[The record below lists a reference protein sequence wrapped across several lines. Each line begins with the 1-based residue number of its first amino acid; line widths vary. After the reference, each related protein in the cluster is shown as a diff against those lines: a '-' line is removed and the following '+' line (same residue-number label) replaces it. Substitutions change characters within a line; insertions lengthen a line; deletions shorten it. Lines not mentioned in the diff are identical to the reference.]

1 MTVEEE
7 NPPLAFDLTTLAP
20 FLQGEDVERVAQGLL
35 ALPPDGRMCV
45 GNLWGSSQALVIAG
59 WMAASTNRE
68 QVWLIASSESEAE
81 SFTADLQAFGVDAT
95 LFPAREGTL
104 RTSAASDTTS
114 VRARLQVAQAL
125 AGPRDQRPR
134 VLVASILAHLQ
145 PIPSVRDLHKD
156 FLRLQVGHTLDVEKL
171 LKRLVQGGYARQPLA
186 EAPGEIS
193 LRGDILDLFPFS
205 SDLPLRIELFED
217 EIESL
222 RTFEPAGQRSLETM
236 KQIEVCLAGDAGS
249 IEDGGGVQAIDFAT
263 PDCLVVEVEPLRV
276 DERAEILRIQSP
288 DHERSLRGFKK
299 AVLARRRLALQ
310 VLPGDDLSLDTRSV
324 QALSVGTPRAAKAL
338 RDATKNGDHGIVLCA
353 NEAELERFAEALQEQ
368 GGVPDLELRVGSI
381 ARGFR
386 CPKANLL
393 IVNHRELVGI
403 GGVRRRG
410 TAQKSYNVRAL
421 QSFFELKPG
430 DLVVHAVHGL
440 ARFNGLKKMQRGG
453 GEEDHL
459 QLMFAGEVLLFVPAS
474 RIDMVQRYIG
484 TGGGST
490 APLDKIGGTTFRK
503 RKEKVERGLFDL
515 AADLIEVQANRALKQ
530 RASWRGDDEL
540 VRLVNGSFEH
550 EDTADQVQS
559 DAEIQADLYGKRPMD
574 RLLCGDV
581 GFGKTELAVRAA
593 FRVVN
598 GGGQV
603 ALLVPTTVLA
613 AQHYKVFRE
622 RLADFPVEVAMVSR
636 YVSAAEIKQV
646 AERTQKGEIDILIG
660 THRILSKDV
669 HFKKLGLV
677 IIDEEQRFGVTHK
690 EHFKKLRASVDLLTM
705 SATPIPRTLHMS
717 LSGIRDISALSAPP
731 PGRQD
736 IETVLGYS
744 TDDETIR
751 RALVREK
758 NRGGQVFFLH
768 NRVASI
774 EATAARLQRL
784 VPQCTY
790 AIGHGQMS
798 ARELQGVMDDFF
810 SGAVDVLVAT
820 TIIENGL
827 DVPSAGTIIIDDADH
842 FGLSEM
848 HQLRGRVGRGSHKA
862 YCYLLVEQHK
872 PLKDIA
878 RERLKALEEMSHL
891 GAGFGISIKDLEL
904 RGAGNV
910 LGAAQS
916 GHIAAVGYDMY
927 CRLLKN
933 TIERLQAGEG
943 FDRNAPRDEETEA
956 GVELELGLRAL
967 LPVDYVPAVETRLE
981 VLRELAQI
989 HSEEDRQQAEAMLR
1003 DRFGRVPPE
1012 TLSLLRVFRMKARLD
1027 PFLIRR
1033 FAWQDDVYL
1042 IQYEDPVAFEQL
1054 FGRLKVTL
1062 RRIRQ
1067 GVAHMVIDPRH
1078 RTPEAALDW
1087 FEGLLNAAV
1096 ARGMIE
1102 TSN

>member
-7 NPPLAFDLTTLAP
+7 NPALAFDLARLAP
-20 FLQGEDVERVAQGLL
+20 FLQGEEVEHVLRGLVG
-35 ALPPDGRMCV
+35 LPPDGRLSV

-59 WMAASTNRE
+59 WLASAASDE
-68 QVWLIASSESEAE
+68 QVWIIASSETEAE

-104 RTSAASDTTS
+104 RTSAASDTASIRT
-114 VRARLQVAQAL
+114 RLQAAQAL
-125 AGPRDQRPR
+125 AGPRNQRPR

-156 FLRLQVGHTLDVEKL
+156 FLRLQVGHTLDIEKL
-171 LKRLVQGGYARQPLA
+171 LKRLVKGGYVREPLA

-193 LRGDILDLFPFS
+193 LRGDILDLFPFA

-222 RTFEPAGQRSLETM
+222 RTFEPSGQRSLESM
-236 KQIEVCLAGDAGS
+236 KQIEICLAGDAGP
-249 IEDGGGVQAIDFAT
+249 IEDGGGVQAIDFAG
-263 PDCLVVEVEPLRV
+263 PDCLIVEVEPLRV
-276 DERAEILRIQSP
+276 DERAEALRIQSP
-288 DHERSLRGFKK
+288 DHERSLRSFKK
-299 AVLARRRLALQ
+299 ALLGRRRLALQ
-310 VLPGDDLSLDTRSV
+310 VLPGDDISLDTRSV
-324 QALSVGTPRAAKAL
+324 QALSVGTPRAGAAL
-338 RDATKNGDHGIVLCA
+338 RDATKNGDHAIVLCGSD
-353 NEAELERFAEALQEQ
+353 AERERFIGAIADQ
-368 GGVPDLELRVGSI
+368 GGAGDLDVRVGSV

-386 CPKANLL
+386 CPNANLL
-393 IVNHRELVGI
+393 IVNHREILGI
-403 GGVRRRG
+403 GGVRRG
-410 TAQKSYNVRAL
+410 ASAHKSYNVRAL

-459 QLMFAGEVLLFVPAS
+459 QLMFADEVLLFVPAS

-515 AADLIEVQANRALKQ
+515 AADLIEVQANRALKE
-530 RASWRGDDEL
+530 RPSWRADDDL
-540 VRLVNGSFEH
+540 VRLVTESFEY
-550 EDTADQVQS
+550 EDTPDQVES
-559 DAEIQADLYGKRPMD
+559 DQEIQADLYSKRPMD

-603 ALLVPTTVLA
+603 AVLVPTTVLA
-613 AQHYKVFRE
+613 AQHYKVFSE

-636 YVSAAEIKQV
+636 YVSTTESKKV
-646 AERTQKGEIDILIG
+646 AERAQKGAVDILIG

-669 HFKKLGLV
+669 KFKQLGLV
-677 IIDEEQRFGVTHK
+677 IIDEEQRFGVQHK
-690 EHFKKLRASVDLLTM
+690 EHFKKLRATVDLLTM

-768 NRVASI
+768 NRIASI

-784 VPQCTY
+784 VPECSY

-798 ARELQGVMDDFF
+798 ARELQRVMDDFF
-810 SGAVDVLVAT
+810 KGSVDVLVAT

-943 FDRNAPRDEETEA
+943 FDRNAARDEETEA

-989 HSEEDRQQAEAMLR
+989 HTQEDCERARAMLR
-1003 DRFGRVPPE
+1003 DRFGRIPPE
-1012 TLSLLRVFRMKARLD
+1012 TESLLRVFTMKARLD

-1042 IQYEDPVAFEQL
+1042 IQYDDPVAFEQL
-1054 FGRLKVTL
+1054 FGRLGVKL
-1062 RRIRQ
+1062 RRIRS

-1078 RTPEAALDW
+1078 RTAEAALEW
-1087 FEGLLNAAV
+1087 FEGLLNAAA

-1102 TSN
+1102 LSN